1 MVPLTWHLDTGYS
14 PSSLEKLIAPSNLEP
29 SWEVAFTIQP
39 LESGTQLEGRLHH
52 QTRNPG
58 RSPIES
64 DAQLEGCPQPIRL
77 GTQAEGYPPSSSDS
91 EPRQASPSSSEPGR
105 ARSPSGQAP
114 GPRDV
119 GLGDPSRHQE
129 IPADRAELRVRPD
142 SVMSAADSQTLRRLL
157 AILLAQKINLE
168 KLSRCIQIRI

>member
-58 RSPIES
+58 RSPIKS

-77 GTQAEGYPPSSSDS
+77 GTQAEGYPQAHRTRNPGIQARLARNRGEHAVPQVRHLDPGTSALGTPVVTKRSQPT
-91 EPRQASPSSSEPGR
+91 EPNYAS
-105 ARSPSGQAP
+105 A
-114 GPRDV
+114 
-119 GLGDPSRHQE
+119 
-129 IPADRAELRVRPD
+129 
-142 SVMSAADSQTLRRLL
+142 QTL
-157 AILLAQKINLE
+157 
-168 KLSRCIQIRI
+168 